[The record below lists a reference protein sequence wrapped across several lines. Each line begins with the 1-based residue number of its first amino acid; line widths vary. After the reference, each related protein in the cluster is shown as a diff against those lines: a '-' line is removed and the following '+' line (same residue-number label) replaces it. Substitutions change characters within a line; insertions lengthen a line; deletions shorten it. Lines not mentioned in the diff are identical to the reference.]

1 MRPLSRKRPRLLSRV
16 DKIPCMC
23 NEYKIDGFWSTRNSN
38 LDSCIVRVWHRL
50 LVPFARARMAGWW
63 MKVSLQIPFIL
74 TCVYVCVCVYV
85 CTHPSSLCPITQT
98 KLDGAAFPAITN
110 SLWPHVPVK
119 HYCQVQQGRTNLLLI
134 FYPRFHLWALGL
146 VTSPGGISA
155 QHCSTP
161 SKRVAQ
167 LTQIPNCF
175 NPSSPPA
182 LSFSKER
189 ITGERLT
196 NLHRQ
201 QLLNAKGHSMFWGIV
216 LGR

>member
-1 MRPLSRKRPRLLSRV
+1 MV
-16 DKIPCMC
+16 D
-23 NEYKIDGFWSTRNSN
+23 EGFLANSFYP
-38 LDSCIVRVWHRL
+38 H
-50 LVPFARARMAGWW
+50 
-63 MKVSLQIPFIL
+63 
-74 TCVYVCVCVYV
+74 VCVCMCV
-85 CTHPSSLCPITQT
+85 CMCVHTLAHPLHPLCPITQT
-98 KLDGAAFPAITN
+98 KLDGAAFLAITN

-155 QHCSTP
+155 RHCSTSTP

-175 NPSSPPA
+175 TPSPPPPA